1 MGIFQKLFGKEE
13 SNINE
18 EERLSMTNVN
28 IAIVY
33 YSSTGSNYQLAKWAK
48 EGVENTGA
56 TAKLVKV
63 KELAPMEAIEANPAW
78 KEHFEA
84 TQDVEEA
91 HINDLEW
98 ADGIIFSMPTR
109 FGNLPSQMKQFLDT
123 TGGLWGNGQLVNKVV
138 SGMSSASNA
147 HGGQETTIMA
157 LYNTMHHWGAII
169 ASPGYSDP
177 VQFAAGGNPY
187 GVSVTVGQDG
197 VMQEDVQDAVKHQA
211 KRTVDVAT
219 WVKKG
224 QE

>member
-1 MGIFQKLFGKEE
+1 MSEL
-13 SNINE
+13 
-18 EERLSMTNVN
+18 NVAV
-28 IAIVY
+28 IY

-48 EGVENTGA
+48 EGAEAAGA
-56 TAKLVKV
+56 NAKLLKV
-63 KELAPMEAIEANPAW
+63 QELAPMGAIESNPAW
-78 KEHFEA
+78 KEHYEA
-84 TQDVEEA
+84 TKDVQEA
-91 HINDLEW
+91 SMDDLEW
-98 ADGIIFSMPTR
+98 ADAVIFSMPTR

-123 TGGLWGNGQLVNKVV
+123 TGGLWANGKLVNKVV

-147 HGGQETTIMA
+147 HGGQEATILA

-197 VMQEDVQDAVKHQA
+197 VMQENVEDAVKHQA